1 MLPFMRK
8 RTILCALA
16 LVLFSGPAP
25 SARQASAPPARKA
38 LVPAAR
44 QASAPAAAGWTQWG
58 GPNRNFTSDSKGL
71 ATTWPAGGP
80 KKLWS
85 RTLGEGHSAISVDGN
100 RLYTLYRP
108 LVPGSRAEEE
118 VVAALD
124 AATGAVV
131 WEHKFPSPT
140 AGANFR
146 EGAGPHSTPLITA
159 DRVYAA
165 GSRKQIFALNK
176 ADGKVA
182 WSHDL
187 MQEYGAP
194 GPDRGYAC
202 SPLLYNDT
210 VIVSVGGP
218 GQALAAF
225 NAKTGALIWKAGDFD
240 FSPASPIIIDVD
252 GQKQLLYFAGN
263 VVAGLDPANG
273 KTLWTHPHKTDWG
286 LNISTPVWSPSDH
299 LLFVSSAYGTGSR
312 VLELRQTGGKTTVA
326 EKWFSNRMRV
336 HIGTAIRIGSHVY
349 ASSGDFGPA
358 FITAVDIHTGKIA
371 WQDRGFA
378 RAQLLYADRK
388 LVILDEDGNLG
399 IASVTGEGLQVHAK
413 AAILN
418 HLAWTP
424 PTLVGTKLYVRDRK
438 NIAAL
443 DLGQ

>member
-1 MLPFMRK
+1 MRT
-8 RTILCALA
+8 RALA
-16 LVLFSGPAP
+16 CAFALTVCLGPGP
-25 SARQASAPPARKA
+25 SAQQRGSALKPPARPA
-38 LVPAAR
+38 PATVPAAR
-44 QASAPAAAGWTQWG
+44 PQPAAVGWTQWG
-58 GPNRNFTSDSKGL
+58 GPNRNFMSDSKGL
-71 ATTWPAGGP
+71 ASSWPAAGP

-85 RTLGEGHSAISVDGN
+85 RALGEGHSAITVEGN

-108 LVPGSRAEEE
+108 LVSGGRAEEE

-124 AATGAVV
+124 AGSGSTV
-131 WEHKFPSPT
+131 WEHKFPSST

-146 EGAGPHSTPLITA
+146 EGAGPHSTPLVTA

-165 GSRKQIFALNK
+165 GSRKQILALNK

-202 SPLLYNDT
+202 SPLLYNDM

-225 NAKTGALIWKAGDFD
+225 NAKSGALVWKAGDFD

-263 VVAGLDPANG
+263 VVAGVDPASG

-286 LNISTPVWSPSDH
+286 LNISTPIWSPSDH

-312 VLELRQTGGKTTVA
+312 VLELRQAGGKTTVT
-326 EKWFSNRMRV
+326 EKWFNNRMRI
-336 HIGTAIRIGSHVY
+336 HIGTAIRLGNHVFG
-349 ASSGDFGPA
+349 SSGDFGPA
-358 FITAVDIHTGKIA
+358 FLTAVDIRNGTIA
-371 WQDRGFA
+371 WQDRSFS
-378 RAQLLYADRK
+378 RAQLLHADGK

-399 IASVTGEGLQVHAK
+399 LATVSPTGLQVLAK
-413 AAILN
+413 VSILD

-424 PTLVGTKLYVRDRK
+424 PTLVGTKLYMRDRK
-438 NIAAL
+438 TVGAYE
-443 DLGQ
+443 LGK